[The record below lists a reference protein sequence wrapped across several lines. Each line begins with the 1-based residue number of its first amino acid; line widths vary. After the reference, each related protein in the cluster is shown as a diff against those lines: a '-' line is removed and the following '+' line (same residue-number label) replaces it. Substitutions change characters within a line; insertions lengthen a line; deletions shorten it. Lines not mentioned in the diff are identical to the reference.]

1 MTCPGFGFQKVL
13 RMTANGPCRL
23 VAALMMLT
31 LGIAGCGGSGRPKTI
46 PITGRVMVDGQPP
59 GEIGKLFFTPTKAA
73 EGYAT
78 RPASGSF
85 NAEGHYRVMSWAP
98 DDGLVPGH
106 YTVSILPNDPDKTR
120 IPAKYR
126 QSNTSGLELDV
137 PVEERKIEFDA
148 EVRTK

>member
-1 MTCPGFGFQKVL
+1 MCRRGFYWH
-13 RMTANGPCRL
+13 RL
-23 VAALMMLT
+23 YAGA
-31 LGIAGCGGSGRPKTI
+31 IAVVIVSLSACGSDRPKTI
-46 PITGRVMVDGQPP
+46 PIDGRVTIDGKEP
-59 GEIGKLFFTPTKAA
+59 GEVGKLFFTPTKAA

-106 YTVSILPNDPDKTR
+106 YTVSILPNDPDNTR

-126 QSNTSGLELDV
+126 QSYTSGLELDV
-137 PVEERKIEFDA
+137 PVDERKIEFDA